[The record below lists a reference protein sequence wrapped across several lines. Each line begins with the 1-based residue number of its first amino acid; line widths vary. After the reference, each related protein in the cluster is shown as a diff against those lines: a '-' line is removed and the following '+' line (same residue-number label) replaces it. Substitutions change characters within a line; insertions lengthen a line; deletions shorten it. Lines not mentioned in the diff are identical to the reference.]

1 MEPFVFV
8 LAWLAYVAIFWLTV
22 FWFDRGQEGSP
33 GNWLNKIR
41 EILTVSLRARP

>member
-22 FWFDRGQEGSP
+22 FWFDGGQEGVP
-33 GNWLNKIR
+33 GKRLNKIR

>member
-22 FWFDRGQEGSP
+22 FWFDGGQEGSP
-33 GNWLNKIR
+33 GVNRIR

>member
-22 FWFDRGQEGSP
+22 FWFEGGQEGSP
-33 GNWLNKIR
+33 GSWLNRIR
-41 EILTVSLRARP
+41 EILTGFLCARP